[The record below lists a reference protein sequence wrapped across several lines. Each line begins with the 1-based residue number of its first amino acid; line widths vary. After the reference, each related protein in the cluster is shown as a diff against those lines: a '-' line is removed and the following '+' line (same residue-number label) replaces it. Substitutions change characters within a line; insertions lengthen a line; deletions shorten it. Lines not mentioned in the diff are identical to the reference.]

1 MCISCEYM
9 QLHNPSY
16 DNPNII
22 CIIDPYTEYIS
33 LALIV
38 YSVEFNVATVAKIMT
53 KFITIIRFS
62 VNCLMYINIF
72 NMLLSIWDKLL

>member
-1 MCISCEYM
+1 M

-16 DNPNII
+16 DNTNII

-38 YSVEFNVATVAKIMT
+38 YSVEFDVATVAKITT

-62 VNCLMYINIF
+62 VNCLMCINIC